1 VGTLIYGGSA
11 MEIGIDD
18 RALAHLQIVVGARL
32 QARERFF
39 LSWRDHSDVGSGRS
53 AVWIDPS
60 VCLVFRYS
68 DARPVRINRAWLDAL
83 SASDNG
89 SGTLILV
96 PEPGVTA
103 TPASFPHS
111 RV

>member
-1 VGTLIYGGSA
+1 MLIYGGSA

-18 RALAHLQIVVGARL
+18 RTLAHLQIVIGARL

-53 AVWIDPS
+53 SIWIDPS

-68 DARPVRINRAWLDAL
+68 DARPVRINREWLDAL
-83 SASDNG
+83 RVSENG
-89 SGTLILV
+89 NGALVLV
-96 PEPGVTA
+96 PEPGSAATA
-103 TPASFPHS
+103 ATFPHS
-111 RV
+111 HV